1 VLLRRT
7 LILPALAV
15 AALATSATA
24 AEPIADGAVTLDPNV
39 AGRPTALVVDVDPRT
54 TGSSGNELPQS
65 LAIAFQR
72 GFTFDARAKLGRCTE
87 QQAQDVACPDDSQIG
102 SGEARGTAQ
111 TVVGPMA
118 FTATIEVFLAN
129 PRNGGD
135 IADVILE
142 LREPQSNTSAS
153 ARGRF
158 TPFATGDFAG
168 ELRFN
173 VGQQGSSMPAGV
185 TSIEV
190 ERLKLRTEAKRTV
203 MFKVKKTVRKRIPG
217 AKCTVKS
224 RRRGK
229 PRTFTCTVTRT
240 RTLSLITNPITCTG
254 EYLIRLSARYSDG
267 RNVERDATPAC
278 TPRS

>member
-1 VLLRRT
+1 M
-7 LILPALAV
+7 
-15 AALATSATA
+15 ATSAGA
-24 AEPIADGAVTLDPNV
+24 QEPIPDGAVTLDPNV

-54 TGSSGNELPQS
+54 AESSGNELPES

-72 GFTFDARAKLGRCTE
+72 GFTFDPRAQPGRCTE
-87 QQAQDVACPDDSQIG
+87 QQAEDVNCPDNSQIG
-102 SGEARGTAQ
+102 SGEARGTAN
-111 TVVGPMA
+111 TVAGPVA

-142 LREPQSNTSAS
+142 LREPQSNTKGS

-173 VGQQGSSMPAGV
+173 VGQQGSMPAGV

-190 ERLKLRTEAKRTV
+190 ERLQLRTGAQRRVTQR
-203 MFKVKKTVRKRIPG
+203 VKKTVRKRIPG

-229 PRTFTCTVTRT
+229 PRTFTCTVTRR
-240 RTLSLITNPITCTG
+240 RTLSLITNPTACRG

-267 RNVERDATPAC
+267 RTIERDATPAC
-278 TPRS
+278 TPSS